1 MSNVLIG
8 IIGVIL
14 FIGLALAGANF
25 LGPRFQQSTNTAK
38 AAAIVQGMSQMADAA
53 KMRKV
58 STGRSY
64 PAGPADALVT
74 EGYLKSRPRNPLG
87 DANSYFD
94 FRDVNGTYSGSARY
108 AIAGLDQANSVH
120 VDTCK
125 EINRQSKVGAV
136 DGTPPTLSGGPN
148 FRQGCF
154 YNSGGWGGLPDML
167 LVIRRV

>member
-14 FIGLALAGANF
+14 FIGLALAGATF
-25 LGPRFQQSTNTAK
+25 LGPRFQQSTNMSK
-38 AAAIVQGMSQMADAA
+38 AAAVVAGMSQMADAA
-53 KMRKV
+53 KLRKV

-64 PAGPADALVT
+64 PAGSADALIA
-74 EGYLKSRPRNPLG
+74 EGYLKSRPLNPLG
-87 DANSYFD
+87 DTNSFFD
-94 FRDVNGTYSGSARY
+94 FRDANGTYSGSARY
-108 AIAGLDQANSVH
+108 AIAGLDRNNVVH

-125 EINRQSKVGAV
+125 EINRQSRVGAA
-136 DGTPPTLSGGPN
+136 DGTPPTLSAGPT

-154 YNSGGWGGLPDML
+154 YNSGGWGGLPDIL